1 MRVYAFKEAVLKYC
15 SLNSNVY
22 SCFLMLFYDVL
33 LQKCKDIHMPN
44 FVLNDEIL
52 TRVNKC
58 KYIGHALTEVL
69 SDDDDMAR
77 QYKRIYAQGNALIRK
92 FYYI

>member
-1 MRVYAFKEAVLKYC
+1 
-15 SLNSNVY
+15 
-22 SCFLMLFYDVL
+22 ML
-33 LQKCKDIHMPN
+33 N

-58 KYIGHALTEVL
+58 KYLGHGLSEDL

-77 QYKRIYAQGNALIRK
+77 QYKKMYAQGNALIRK
-92 FYYI
+92 CYMCTGDVKCTLLNRTVLHYIHVSYGIIINRNQLENYV

>member
-1 MRVYAFKEAVLKYC
+1 
-15 SLNSNVY
+15 
-22 SCFLMLFYDVL
+22 ML
-33 LQKCKDIHMPN
+33 N

-58 KYIGHALTEVL
+58 KYLGHGLSEDL

-77 QYKRIYAQGNALIRK
+77 QYKR
-92 FYYI
+92 